1 VKFAHQTTV
10 GESLLTECIMSPT
23 FYAWYVVVTLVLLVS
38 ACARQ
43 ESGVDRNSSLHI
55 NLQEESVCDTTVATN
70 PLMKRYFD
78 GMKQIYS
85 GSLGDSTCFPVH
97 NRCGWPVV
105 RTPQAKNLPLFVLSV
120 GLEGAGHHL
129 WTEIMEQPVFDC
141 VWTNARHYFRDIA
154 DGVPRT
160 TAAQLKSG
168 LQEQFQM
175 RKASGKPPCKTIYD
189 SEDSFPTGA
198 IRQNGRVFM
207 RPDIVNL
214 QQLDGVLFNVKYLL
228 ILRNTT
234 VRIPCMMQHTP
245 PTLQCTILY
254 ISHPFSF
261 TLLSSGHCLVGSAAQ
276 FLQRGGSGAAHGGT
290 HADLCRSR
298 FAWVSN
304 INT

>member
-1 VKFAHQTTV
+1 
-10 GESLLTECIMSPT
+10 MSPT
-23 FYAWYVVVTLVLLVS
+23 FCAWYVVVTLVLLLS
-38 ACARQ
+38 ACAMQ
-43 ESGVDRNSSLHI
+43 ESSVDRNSSTHR
-55 NLQEESVCDTTVATN
+55 NLQEEPACDTTVATN

-105 RTPQAKNLPLFVLSV
+105 RTPQANNLPLFVLSV

-234 VRIPCMMQHTP
+234 VRNPTHRRYNVQYCTFLTLSLLRYSHQDTALSALRRNFFKEVDPELRTVEHTL
-245 PTLQCTILY
+245 TY
-254 ISHPFSF
+254 
-261 TLLSSGHCLVGSAAQ
+261 VEAA
-276 FLQRGGSGAAHGGT
+276 LRG
-290 HADLCRSR
+290 
-298 FAWVSN
+298 
-304 INT
+304 

>member
-1 VKFAHQTTV
+1 MKH
-10 GESLLTECIMSPT
+10 LP
-23 FYAWYVVVTLVLLVS
+23 TLVLTCSHMTQFCALRVLVS
-38 ACARQ
+38 LVLCALACAIQ
-43 ESGVDRNSSLHI
+43 EHGDDRNSSTRR
-55 NLQEESVCDTTVATN
+55 NLQEESACDTTVATN

-105 RTPQAKNLPLFVLSV
+105 RTPQAKDLPLFVLSV

-160 TAAQLKSG
+160 TAAQLRSG

-175 RKASGKPPCKTIYD
+175 RKASGKPACKTIYD

-234 VRIPCMMQHTP
+234 VRNLCIMPHTV
-245 PTLQCTILY
+245 TLESTLMSYVSSLFLHFLY
-254 ISHPFSF
+254 
-261 TLLSSGHCLVGSAAQ
+261 
-276 FLQRGGSGAAHGGT
+276 
-290 HADLCRSR
+290 
-298 FAWVSN
+298 
-304 INT
+304 